1 VNYGFDLIVVECL
14 AKFAGVEQVS
24 FDKLRSGDNSFA
36 MPFGKIVVDDYM
48 VAVAEQLLADD
59 TTNVAGA
66 PRN

>member
-1 VNYGFDLIVVECL
+1 L